1 MVDLYR
7 GYSEGLLAD
16 EEPTRFAD
24 MYGTAATGLLFAP
37 SAGISDIMGLAP
49 DPARQGEYLPSF
61 GANIREGNYLDA
73 GLQALGGAGDVMMAG
88 GALFPPA
95 AGAGALMKLPRAAS
109 VASRAVDVPDY
120 PLMVQHNIHEIPLSA
135 SERLGGLPVPSLA
148 ISSPENPLMTFGDI
162 SLLGDPSM
170 ANPSAKNPVYSS
182 DAYTARRPRAEVD
195 VNKKAESFVK
205 DSILSPLGEFVDY
218 EDAEYAAKAIFEGSE
233 DYASIPLRAKYM
245 QDRGILPDLENIY
258 GVNDFRDVVRS
269 NFVESEDYYDWLA
282 EQRNK
287 MIDAG
292 GEVSERLFLGYTPSG
307 TPKYKPA
314 TLENMVKEMSKQ
326 GAGAEGFVGTMAATR
341 AKVAEKFRTPAD
353 VRAARRRVVSPSR
366 FEIDKEELQEIYDPF
381 EAKIRN
387 VVREKT
393 GMESYEANRSAEE
406 LVEDLI
412 LGDFG
417 KYEYHN
423 QYKDIIDDDVFSEA
437 EKIRNEMRTMNTE
450 YFEAKPERAV
460 SLSEF
465 KGAIIPSNATKE
477 TVRILED
484 AGIEKIYKYS
494 NQDERKSLYKKFPEL
509 MFSVGG
515 LGLLGATATGGRSD
529 QQGEGIL

>member
-1 MVDLYR
+1 
-7 GYSEGLLAD
+7 
-16 EEPTRFAD
+16 
-24 MYGTAATGLLFAP
+24 
-37 SAGISDIMGLAP
+37 
-49 DPARQGEYLPSF
+49 
-61 GANIREGNYLDA
+61 
-73 GLQALGGAGDVMMAG
+73 
-88 GALFPPA
+88 
-95 AGAGALMKLPRAAS
+95 
-109 VASRAVDVPDY
+109 
-120 PLMVQHNIHEIPLSA
+120 
-135 SERLGGLPVPSLA
+135 
-148 ISSPENPLMTFGDI
+148 
-162 SLLGDPSM
+162 
-170 ANPSAKNPVYSS
+170 
-182 DAYTARRPRAEVD
+182 
-195 VNKKAESFVK
+195 
-205 DSILSPLGEFVDY
+205 
-218 EDAEYAAKAIFEGSE
+218 
-233 DYASIPLRAKYM
+233 M
-245 QDRGILPDLENIY
+245 QDRGILPDLESIY

-366 FEIDKEELQEIYDPF
+366 FEIDKEELQEMYDPF

-393 GMESYEANRSAEE
+393 GMDSYEANRSAEE

-423 QYKDIIDDDVFSEA
+423 QYKDIIDNDVFSEA

-450 YFEAKPERAV
+450 YFEAKPKRAV

-515 LGLLGATATGGRSD
+515 LGLLGATATGSESD
-529 QQGEGIL
+529 RQGEGIL